1 MRKAGGGG
9 ILLVGIVVF
18 ILGLVLRWDLID
30 WLIDATGLVL
40 IVIGVVIGIVGLFQ
54 MLTSGKGRSADY

>member
-9 ILLVGIVVF
+9 LILVGMVIF

-54 MLTSGKGRSADY
+54 MLTGGKGTSADY

>member
-1 MRKAGGGG
+1 MGKVGGGG

-40 IVIGVVIGIVGLFQ
+40 IVIGVVLGIVGLIQ
-54 MLTSGKGRSADY
+54 MLTSGKGRSSDY